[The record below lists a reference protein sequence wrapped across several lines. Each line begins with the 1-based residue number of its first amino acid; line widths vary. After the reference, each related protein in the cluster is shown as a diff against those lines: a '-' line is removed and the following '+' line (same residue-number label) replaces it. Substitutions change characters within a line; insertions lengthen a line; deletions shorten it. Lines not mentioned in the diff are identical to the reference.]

1 MVSVIGRSDVE
12 FVFFMVSAG
21 SFVVV
26 SMNHAGYLVLLVS
39 LFFAC
44 WEPKEGPV
52 LISYSGGV
60 RFMFQGFVING
71 ALIPHSSAF
80 MFVLLR
86 R

>member
-1 MVSVIGRSDVE
+1 ML
-12 FVFFMVSAG
+12 FVFFMVCAG

-26 SMNHAGYLVLLVS
+26 FMNHTGNNVIILN

-60 RFMFQGFVING
+60 RFMFQGFVNNG